1 MVPKLLS
8 SSSID
13 GTNVR
18 NTVGADIGKLKDL
31 MIDWNNGNVAYAVM
45 SFGGFLGMGEKLFAV
60 PLESFTFKDTLGD
73 EHAVLNVSKEQLE
86 NAPGFDKDNW
96 PQQPDYQ
103 FIDSVH
109 TFYGY
114 DKYSDRFAP
123 RI

>member
-8 SSSID
+8 ASSID
-13 GTNVR
+13 GTNVK
-18 NTVGADIGKLKDL
+18 NPVGEDIGKLKDL
-31 MIDWNNGNVAYAVM
+31 MIDWNSGNVVYAVM
-45 SFGGFLGMGEKLFAV
+45 SFGGFLGMGEKLFAI

-73 EHAVLNVSKEQLE
+73 EHAVLDVKKEQLE

-103 FIDSVH
+103 FIDTVH

-114 DKYSDRFAP
+114 DKYSDRVSP

>member
-8 SSSID
+8 ASSIN
-13 GTNVR
+13 GTNVK
-18 NTVGADIGKLKDL
+18 NPVGEDIGKLKDL
-31 MIDWNNGNVAYAVM
+31 MIEWNTGNVAYAVM
-45 SFGGFLGMGEKLFAV
+45 SFGGFLGMGEKLFAI

-73 EHAVLNVSKEQLE
+73 EHAVLNVKKEQLE

-96 PQQPDYQ
+96 PNQPDYQ
-103 FIDSVH
+103 FIDLVH

-114 DKYSDRFAP
+114 DKYSDRYAP